1 MPSGCAEEPF
11 VLELELVLPQR
22 QDDLLGQPLIGAF
35 AGQQLQ
41 RLQLA
46 GDPLIA
52 QEDFD
57 IGGRTVP
64 AASGE
69 EFLEAG
75 RTIEGGAIDQVN
87 RRKMTAQLLSHRVGG
102 LLEQGLVQ
110 AVGESRLEVN
120 DGGGSVA
127 LIDGLPGDRLGQT
140 LSLGVERQPQGA
152 QLAENQ
158 RGEEL
163 KGVDFTLATQPLGG
177 ARQLDERGRDKA
189 PHKLVDKRKG
199 RHTRAI
205 IASGLRECL
214 M

>member
-57 IGGRTVP
+57 IGGRTIP
-64 AASGE
+64 AASEE

-75 RTIEGGAIDQVN
+75 RTIEGGAVDQVN
-87 RRKMTAQLLSHRVGG
+87 RGKVTAQLLSHRARGG
-102 LLEQGLVQ
+102 CEQGLVQ
-110 AVGESRLEVN
+110 AMGESRLEVD

-127 LIDGLPGDRLGQT
+127 LIDRLPGDRLGQA
-140 LSLGVERQPQGA
+140 LGLGVERQPQSA
-152 QLAENQ
+152 QLAEHQ

-163 KGVDFTLATQPLGG
+163 KGVDFTLATHPLDG
-177 ARQLDERGRDKA
+177 ARQLDERGRDNSEVN
-189 PHKLVDKRKG
+189 L
-199 RHTRAI
+199 
-205 IASGLRECL
+205 
-214 M
+214 